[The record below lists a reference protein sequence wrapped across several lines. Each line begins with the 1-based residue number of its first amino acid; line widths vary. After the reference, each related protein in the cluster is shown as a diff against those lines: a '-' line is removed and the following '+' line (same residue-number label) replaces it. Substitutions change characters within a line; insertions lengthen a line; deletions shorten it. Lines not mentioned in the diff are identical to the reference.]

1 MSKVEDEVMASP
13 KVAHSPTSD
22 NLSKK
27 LIGDGTGLSTNFL
40 DNKGEDI
47 EVYDDVEAMNDGFL
61 MHGEYPGFDRPISCK
76 IADDLVEGHS

>member
-27 LIGDGTGLSTNFL
+27 LIGDALKVKENSTL
-40 DNKGEDI
+40 ADMK
-47 EVYDDVEAMNDGFL
+47 VYDDVEAMNDGFL